1 MNIFRELIKFIY
13 WISLLIFKD
22 RDKTQK
28 HKQIEAPTPVVD
40 VYYAQALGRFQ
51 DTYRKYTPAEMNA
64 NIDAAFYNVSEF
76 KKAVELPDNELE
88 LAWRRR
94 QVNLRTPRGNVIM
107 YYDAFKLGFAYYS
120 DHFMPYKMLNAI
132 AMKYVVT
139 YRCRDFFVDETVFS
153 DHKSTLIDVHINE
166 KQPTNTNNNA
176 NTFVVPK
183 DAPMAKLKSQRL
195 PPVKIQPTTTNRFI
209 NLGGVRN
216 YKPLIEPKKV
226 NPMNGFKS
234 DAMPTPV
241 MTYKQYKQQGI
252 QLM

>member
-1 MNIFRELIKFIY
+1 MNLFRELIKFIY

-28 HKQIEAPTPVVD
+28 HKQIEAVSLAD
-40 VYYAQALGRFQ
+40 VYYTQALSRFQ
-51 DTYRKYTPAEMNA
+51 DTYLKYTPAEMNA

-76 KKAVELPDNELE
+76 KKAVELPNNELE

-120 DHFMPYKMLNAI
+120 DHFMPYKLLNAI

-153 DHKSTLIDVHINE
+153 DYKSALIDVHINE
-166 KQPTNTNNNA
+166 KQPTNTNTS
-176 NTFVVPK
+176 TFVVPK

-195 PPVKIQPTTTNRFI
+195 PPVNQIKNQTTTNRFI

-216 YKPLIEPKKV
+216 YRPLIESKKV

-252 QLM
+252 PLVV